1 VELLDLGDPAAG
13 AGLMA
18 QFPALEPLE
27 RSYGLGAHP
36 VSAATLANGDETRF
50 LHGVQAFG
58 VPISLQ
64 FRKLNA
70 TDTQSIRDHYAAHSL
85 ARPFKIPAELWRTHA
100 TATDVVPVEF
110 AWRYAAPPE
119 ETPISGGLF
128 DVSVSLLSVD

>member
-1 VELLDLGDPAAG
+1 VELLDLGDSAAG

-18 QFPALEPLE
+18 QFPAIEPLD

-36 VSAATLANGDETRF
+36 VSAPAFANGDETRF
-50 LHGVQAFG
+50 LHGALAFG
-58 VPISLQ
+58 VPMSLQ

-70 TDTQSIRDHYAAHSL
+70 TDTQAIRDHYAAHSQ
-85 ARPFKIPAELWRTHA
+85 ARPFTIPAQLWRTHT

-110 AWRYAAPPE
+110 GWRYAAPPE